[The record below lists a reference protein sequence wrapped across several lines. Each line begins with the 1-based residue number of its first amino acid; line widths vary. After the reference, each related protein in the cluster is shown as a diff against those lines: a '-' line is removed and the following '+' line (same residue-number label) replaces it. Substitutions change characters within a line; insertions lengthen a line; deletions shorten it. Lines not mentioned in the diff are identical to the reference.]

1 MRSLHVSICTVLFS
15 LMLIALFMLAIQLEA
30 ENSVLNEIENLMS
43 ELEYLHSRGLCVDDV
58 VDLLNKA
65 IEEYSRGNT
74 QSAIAYLEEAKQ
86 RVVYLKPVA
95 ERVYLEILITRGLT
109 VAILASI
116 PILIYFVLPRVY
128 LYVWFKLHRRWI
140 IR

>member
-1 MRSLHVSICTVLFS
+1 
-15 LMLIALFMLAIQLEA
+15 MLAIQLEA

-65 IEEYSRGNT
+65 IGEYSRGNT
-74 QSAIAYLEEAKQ
+74 QSAIAYFEEAKQ
-86 RVVYLKPVA
+86 RVFYLKPVA

>member
-43 ELEYLHSRGLCVDDV
+43 ELEYLHSKGLCVNDV

-65 IEEYSRGNT
+65 IKEYSRGNT

-116 PILIYFVLPRVY
+116 PLLIYFVLPRVY

>member
-1 MRSLHVSICTVLFS
+1 
-15 LMLIALFMLAIQLEA
+15 MLPIQLEA
-30 ENSVLNEIENLMS
+30 ENSVLNEIENLIS

-116 PILIYFVLPRVY
+116 PLLIYFVLPRVY

>member
-1 MRSLHVSICTVLFS
+1 
-15 LMLIALFMLAIQLEA
+15 MLIALFMLAIQLEA

-43 ELEYLHSRGLCVDDV
+43 ELEYLHSRGLRVDDV

-65 IEEYSRGNT
+65 IGEYSRGNT

-95 ERVYLEILITRGLT
+95 EKVYLEILITRGLT

>member
-74 QSAIAYLEEAKQ
+74 QSAIAYFEEAKQ